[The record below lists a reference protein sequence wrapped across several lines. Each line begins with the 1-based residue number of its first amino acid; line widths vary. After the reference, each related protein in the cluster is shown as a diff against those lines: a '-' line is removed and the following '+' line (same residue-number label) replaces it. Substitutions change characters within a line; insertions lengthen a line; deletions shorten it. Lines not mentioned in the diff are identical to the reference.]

1 MKWVRRGLGLILLP
15 AIWGAGRSLVSI
27 LIEGSKTDTISFWI
41 PLLCGL
47 CGCLAL
53 GLFIPGMQRVYVIG
67 HELTHAL
74 TGLCC
79 GAKIL
84 GMKLH
89 ARSGSV
95 TLTKSNMVIIL
106 SPYLLPFYTLL
117 VLIVCLAIRLFW
129 PNLHEPEG
137 LWIGLVALTWG
148 FHIMYTASTLF
159 STLQPDTRPY
169 GYLFSHVLIVLV
181 NLLTLVG
188 AMGFATHLPCQRI
201 AQTLS
206 THCLQ
211 TYQWCWATGCHV
223 WLWLVATISTCC

>member
-1 MKWVRRGLGLILLP
+1 MKWVRRGLGVLLLP

-27 LIEGSKTDTISFWI
+27 LVAGSETGPLSFWI

-47 CGCLAL
+47 FGCLAL
-53 GLFIPGMQRVYVIG
+53 GLFVPGMQRIYVIG
-67 HELTHAL
+67 HEFTHAL
-74 TGLCC
+74 AGLCC

-95 TLTKSNMVIIL
+95 TLTKSNMFIIL
-106 SPYLLPFYTLL
+106 SPYLLPFYTLC
-117 VLIVCLAIRLFW
+117 VLIACLSIRLAC

-137 LWIGLVALTWG
+137 LWIGLIALTWG

-181 NLLTLVG
+181 NLLTLVW
-188 AMGFATHLPCQRI
+188 ALGFATHMSCPRI

-211 TYQWCWATGCHV
+211 TYQWCWGTGCN
-223 WLWLVATISTCC
+223 LWQWMVATIQAGC